1 MADIEEILT
10 FWFGE
15 IRDEPSYFEEY
26 GPRWFVQNADFDREV
41 AFGRALFRVRSVYA

>member
-15 IRDEPSYFEEY
+15 IRDEPAYFEEY
-26 GPRWFVQNADFDREV
+26 APR
-41 AFGRALFRVRSVYA
+41 